1 MKNKLKIVFL
11 IILITLGFSQVNF
24 AEDQSSLAKFVI
36 RNYDMLEVPNVGS
49 NDPEYVIVEF
59 FDYRCGYCGQQAY
72 DYAKLLESRENVQII
87 YLEFPIF
94 GGISE
99 TASKLAM
106 NVWEQKPDLYFQIHN
121 EFMKLGPK
129 MKKDNLIKLL
139 DKNGFDGA
147 SMFSQAESEEK
158 NPIIDSNIKIAK
170 NLGLRGTP
178 ASIINDTIIPGY
190 VRLSKLN
197 EITSQ

>member
-1 MKNKLKIVFL
+1 MRNKLKLVLL
-11 IILITLGFSQVNF
+11 IILATFGLSQANF

-49 NDPEYVIVEF
+49 NDPKYVIVEF
-59 FDYRCGYCGQQAY
+59 FDYRCGYCGKQAY
-72 DYAKLLESRENVQII
+72 DYAKLLELRNNVQII

-129 MKKDNLIKLL
+129 MKKDNIIKLL

-147 SMFSQAESEEK
+147 SMFSKAESEEK

>member
-1 MKNKLKIVFL
+1 MRNKLKLVLL
-11 IILITLGFSQVNF
+11 IILATFGLSQANF

-49 NDPEYVIVEF
+49 NDPKYVIVEF
-59 FDYRCGYCGQQAY
+59 FDYRCGYCGKQAH
-72 DYAKLLESRENVQII
+72 DYAKLLELRKNVQII

-190 VRLSKLN
+190 VRLSTLN

>member
-1 MKNKLKIVFL
+1 MRNKLKLVLL
-11 IILITLGFSQVNF
+11 IILATFGLSQANF

-49 NDPEYVIVEF
+49 NDPKYVIVEF
-59 FDYRCGYCGQQAY
+59 FDYRCGYCGKQAY
-72 DYAKLLESRENVQII
+72 DYAKLLELRNDVQII

>member
-1 MKNKLKIVFL
+1 MRNKLKLVLL
-11 IILITLGFSQVNF
+11 IILVTFGLSQANF

-49 NDPEYVIVEF
+49 NDPKYVIVEF
-59 FDYRCGYCGQQAY
+59 FDYRCGYCGKQAY
-72 DYAKLLESRENVQII
+72 DYAKLLELRNNVQII

-139 DKNGFDGA
+139 DKNGFDGER
-147 SMFSQAESEEK
+147 MFSQAESEEK
-158 NPIIDSNIKIAK
+158 NPIIVSNIKIAK

>member
-1 MKNKLKIVFL
+1 MRNKLKLVLL
-11 IILITLGFSQVNF
+11 IILATFGFSQANF

-49 NDPEYVIVEF
+49 NDPKYVIVEF
-59 FDYRCGYCGQQAY
+59 FDYRCGYCGKQAY
-72 DYAKLLESRENVQII
+72 DYAKLLELRNNVQII

>member
-1 MKNKLKIVFL
+1 MSNKLTLVLL
-11 IILITLGFSQVNF
+11 IILTIFGLSQSNF

-49 NDPEYVIVEF
+49 NNPEYVIVEF
-59 FDYRCGYCGQQAY
+59 FDYRCGYCGKQAY
-72 DYAKLLESRENVQII
+72 DYAKLLESRNNVQII

-106 NVWEQKPDLYFQIHN
+106 NVWKQRPDLYFQIHN

-129 MKKDNLIKLL
+129 MKKENLIKLL
-139 DKNGFDGA
+139 DKNGFDGV

-158 NPIIDSNIKIAK
+158 NLIIDSNIKIAK

>member
-1 MKNKLKIVFL
+1 MRNKLKLVLL
-11 IILITLGFSQVNF
+11 IILATFGLSQANF

-49 NDPEYVIVEF
+49 NDPKYVIVEF
-59 FDYRCGYCGQQAY
+59 FDYRCGYCGKQAY
-72 DYAKLLESRENVQII
+72 DYAKLLELRNNVQII

-129 MKKDNLIKLL
+129 MKKDSLIKLL
-139 DKNGFDGA
+139 DKNGFDGEM
-147 SMFSQAESEEK
+147 MFSQAESKEK

>member
-1 MKNKLKIVFL
+1 MRNKLKLVLL
-11 IILITLGFSQVNF
+11 IILATFGFSQANF

-59 FDYRCGYCGQQAY
+59 FDYRCGYCGKQAY

-147 SMFSQAESEEK
+147 GMFSQAESEEK

>member
-1 MKNKLKIVFL
+1 MRNKLKLVLL
-11 IILITLGFSQVNF
+11 IILVTFGLSQANF

-49 NDPEYVIVEF
+49 NDPKYVIVEF
-59 FDYRCGYCGQQAY
+59 FDYRCGYCGKQAY
-72 DYAKLLESRENVQII
+72 DYAKLLELRNNVQII

-139 DKNGFDGA
+139 DKNGFDGER
-147 SMFSQAESEEK
+147 MFSQAESEEK

>member
-1 MKNKLKIVFL
+1 MVF
-11 IILITLGFSQVNF
+11 TFTNTHF
-24 AEDQSSLAKFVI
+24 ASESRGSYEHQSSLAKFLL
-36 RNYDMLEVPNVGS
+36 RNYDPQEVPTVGS
-49 NDPEYVIVEF
+49 RDPDYVIVEF
-59 FDYRCGYCGQQAY
+59 FDYRCGYCGKQAY
-72 DYAKLLESRENVQII
+72 DYAKLLESHKNVQII

-106 NVWEQKPDLYFQIHN
+106 SVWKQRPELYFEIHN

-129 MKKDNLIKLL
+129 MKKNNLVQLL

-147 SMFSQAESEEK
+147 SMFSEAESSEK
-158 NPIIDSNIKIAK
+158 NQVIESNIEIAK

-178 ASIINDTIIPGY
+178 ASIVNDTIFPGY
-190 VRLSKLN
+190 IQLSKLKQ
-197 EITSQ
+197 IVGQ

>member
-1 MKNKLKIVFL
+1 MSNKLTLVLL
-11 IILITLGFSQVNF
+11 IILTIFGLSQSNF

-49 NDPEYVIVEF
+49 NDPKYVIVEF
-59 FDYRCGYCGQQAY
+59 FDYRCGYCGKQAY
-72 DYAKLLESRENVQII
+72 DYAKLLELRNNVQII

-129 MKKDNLIKLL
+129 MKKDSLIKLL

-147 SMFSQAESEEK
+147 SMFSHAESEEK
-158 NPIIDSNIKIAK
+158 NSIIDSNIKIAM